1 MTVVIKAF
9 SNIVE
14 YKKMKGKYMKSKNG
28 FTIIEIMLVVIIIG
42 VLAAMVIPS
51 MSGRGT
57 QARVAAAKAD
67 IEANLMT
74 VLDLYE
80 LDNGRYPTTEQGLK
94 ALIRKPDSS
103 PVPKN
108 WNGPYL
114 KKKSIPTD
122 PWGKEYVYISPGS
135 KNVDSFDLSSHGI
148 DGIESE
154 DDIVNWVDENI

>member
-1 MTVVIKAF
+1 MA
-9 SNIVE
+9 NHE
-14 YKKMKGKYMKSKNG
+14 MKGKYMKSKNG
-28 FTIIEIMLVVIIIG
+28 FTMIEIMLVVIIIG
-42 VLAAMVIPS
+42 VLAAMVIPN

-74 VLDLYE
+74 VLDMYE
-80 LDNGRYPTTEQGLK
+80 LDNGRYPTTEQGLE

-122 PWGKEYVYISPGS
+122 PWGKEYVYVSPGV
-135 KNVDSFDLSSHGI
+135 KNVDSFDLSSYGI
-148 DGIESE
+148 DGVESE